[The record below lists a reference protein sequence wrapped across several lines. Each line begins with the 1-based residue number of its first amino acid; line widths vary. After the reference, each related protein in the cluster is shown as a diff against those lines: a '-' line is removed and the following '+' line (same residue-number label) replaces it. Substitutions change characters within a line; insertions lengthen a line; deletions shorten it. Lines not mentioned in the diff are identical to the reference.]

1 MRIAFTDKALS
12 ALKPKPARY
21 EMQDTYCPGLSVRVT
36 PEGRKTFNVKYRYG
50 LQQKRMSLGIYPR
63 ISLAEARARA
73 IEAMR
78 HVDEGTDPAKRRRQP
93 EFRVEA
99 VVTEFIQR
107 YAKPRNRKWMESER
121 ILWRELVAVFGQRDI
136 REIKRDH
143 IIEIMDGAVDRG
155 AHYQANRILANVRK
169 LFNWCIERGIVEM
182 SPTNG
187 LKAPTKEV
195 ARDRRLSVPEMISL
209 MRACRNDVYPFRQFV
224 PLLLATAQRRGELAN
239 MRWSEIDF
247 TDKTW
252 IIPAERSKNGKA
264 HYVPLSTY
272 ALELLAE
279 VPCFIDCDY
288 VFTTTRRSPV
298 SGFSK
303 ALRRLWQ
310 ATGADDWRYH
320 DLRRTAA
327 SGMAQA
333 RVEPHVIEKI
343 LNHITGKISGIAL
356 VYNRYEYQDEARE
369 ALEDWGA
376 NLARLSDEANVVL

>member
-1 MRIAFTDKALS
+1 MRIAFTDKSLS
-12 ALKPKPARY
+12 ALKPEADRY
-21 EMQDTYCPGLSVRVT
+21 EMQDTYCPGLTVRVT

-50 LQQKRMSLGIYPR
+50 IKQKRMSLGVYPR
-63 ISLAEARARA
+63 MSLAEARAKA
-73 IEAMR
+73 MEAMR
-78 HVDEGTDPAKRRRQP
+78 HVDEGSDPAKRRRQP
-93 EFRVEA
+93 EYRVEA
-99 VVTEFIQR
+99 IVTEFIER

-136 REIKRDH
+136 REIKRED
-143 IIEIMDGAVDRG
+143 ILEIMDGAVDRG
-155 AHYQANRILANVRK
+155 AHYQANRILANIRK
-169 LFNWCIERGIVEM
+169 LFNWCIERGIVET

-195 ARDRRLSVPEMISL
+195 ARDRKLSAPEINAL

-239 MRWSEIDF
+239 MRWSELDF
-247 TDKTW
+247 DNKIW
-252 IIPAERSKNGKA
+252 MIPAERSKNGKA
-264 HYVPLSTY
+264 HFVPLSAY

-279 VPCFIDCDY
+279 VPRFLDCDY

-303 ALRRLWQ
+303 ALRRLWEV
-310 ATGADDWRYH
+310 TGSTDWRYH

-333 RVEPHVIEKI
+333 KVQPHVVEKI
-343 LNHITGKISGIAL
+343 LNHMTGKISGVAA
-356 VYNRYEYQDEARE
+356 VYNRYEYADEARE
-369 ALEDWGA
+369 ALEQWGA
-376 NLARLSDEANVVL
+376 YLARVSHEVESVL